1 MLDSDVDMLYQY
13 EMKNIDKAVK
23 RNIERFSEDFCFQYN
38 FFDIAYNNTIY
49 YNIFKDCG
57 GSLRTTPR
65 SSRYNI
71 IYYSFFWLKNKDSGK
86 VKKT

>member
-1 MLDSDVDMLYQY
+1 MLDSDVDMIYQY

-49 YNIFKDCG
+49 NIFMDCG
-57 GSLRTTPR
+57 GSLRTAPM
-65 SSRYNI
+65 SSR
-71 IYYSFFWLKNKDSGK
+71 
-86 VKKT
+86 

>member
-13 EMKNIDKAVK
+13 ETKYIDKAVK

-49 YNIFKDCG
+49 NIFKDCG
-57 GSLRTTPR
+57 GSLRTAPR
-65 SSRYNI
+65 SSR
-71 IYYSFFWLKNKDSGK
+71 
-86 VKKT
+86 